1 MKNKEIEELLNELK
15 DNIPEDYIR
24 SVDTKEGIGRYELDI
39 NSWQYKLLSYIETLE
54 NRNKELYEGFMA
66 TQEEL
71 TDYATKNE
79 QLENNRD
86 KAIEVINTQ
95 LKNAENGLKDN
106 LRIIKFNL
114 IKGSCTFEDL
124 KTEEDYK
131 YILKGDSDE

>member
-1 MKNKEIEELLNELK
+1 MKNKEIEELLKNFQEVF
-15 DNIPEDYIR
+15 DNPTTTDECYD
-24 SVDTKEGIGRYELDI
+24 GRIIEIDRTYDLEQDEIKL
-39 NSWQYKLLSYIETLE
+39 LLSYI
-54 NRNKELYEGFMA
+54 
-66 TQEEL
+66 
-71 TDYATKNE
+71 E

-95 LKNAENGLKDN
+95 LKNAEGGLKDN

>member
-1 MKNKEIEELLNELK
+1 MKNKEIDELLN
-15 DNIPEDYIR
+15 NIKEQLIIDEKLGKEIAQDFHKTILNYEE
-24 SVDTKEGIGRYELDI
+24 TKL
-39 NSWQYKLLSYIETLE
+39 LLSYI
-54 NRNKELYEGFMA
+54 
-66 TQEEL
+66 
-71 TDYATKNE
+71 E

-95 LKNAENGLKDN
+95 LKNAEGGIKDN

-131 YILKGDSDE
+131 YVLKGDSDYE